1 MPSMALH
8 KPRFN
13 GATATPKLSTSRGL
27 IYVDQREEEL
37 TQRHHD
43 WVLAAIDFRTGR
55 CVLSIKGY
63 FNKGE
68 FDDNVTRIVE
78 RAALGKGNYNRK
90 VFNNIWVRSR
100 LALAN

>member
-1 MPSMALH
+1 MALY
-8 KPRFN
+8 KLRFN
-13 GATATPKLSTSRGL
+13 GATPTPKLSTSRGL
-27 IYVDQREEEL
+27 IYVYQREEEL

-43 WVLAAIDFRTGR
+43 WVLTAIDFRTGR
-55 CVLSIKGY
+55 GVFSIKGY

-78 RAALGKGNYNRK
+78 RAAPGKGNYNRK